1 MYYNKIY
8 ILLYKMQINVKL
20 LDRMKYIIFIII
32 FLGGLYFYLNYNSS
46 MIEGLTDVSGELR
59 CPNLL
64 IQKGTKYYLYNSNL
78 VQVPGV
84 NPVTFNNLDEYND
97 FLKWQRGAGIRCPV
111 LYVQNSYDAQGNR
124 VYKVRPSVNEL
135 EGGLPPTNPVS
146 YDFTKLVDASHAD
159 KPYNQNSYPGY
170 DESSY
175 YVGTY
180 TPLDAMKHAE
190 ANMLYSGN
198 AMDPNW
204 GGEKYTESLI
214 DTGYYDGNKA

>member
-1 MYYNKIY
+1 MNTT
-8 ILLYKMQINVKL
+8 ILSNRIK
-20 LDRMKYIIFIII
+20 IIFMIII
-32 FLGGLYFYLNYNSS
+32 FLGGLYFYLICSQNK
-46 MIEGLTDVSGELR
+46 IVEGLTDVSGELR

-64 IQKGTKYYLYNSNL
+64 IQKGTKYYLYNSNI

-84 NPVTFNNLDEYND
+84 NPVMFNNLEEYNE
-97 FLKWQRGAGIRCPV
+97 FLKWQKGAGIRCPV

-135 EGGLPPTNPVS
+135 EGGLSPALPSPVE
-146 YDFTKLVDASHAD
+146 FTKLVDATQAD
-159 KPYNQNSYPGY
+159 KPYNVNSYPAY
-170 DESSY
+170 DQTSY

-190 ANMLYSGN
+190 ANMLYSGD

-204 GGEKYTESLI
+204 GGEEYTKMLV
-214 DTGYYDGNKA
+214 DTGYYDGSKA

>member
-1 MYYNKIY
+1 MNLFALMNRI
-8 ILLYKMQINVKL
+8 KL
-20 LDRMKYIIFIII
+20 TLIII
-32 FLGGLYFYLNYNSS
+32 LFLGGLYFYLSYPQNK
-46 MIEGLTDVSGELR
+46 IVEGLTDSSGELR

-64 IQKGTKYYLYNSNL
+64 IQKGAKYYLYNSNL

-84 NPVTFNNLDEYND
+84 NPVTFNNLEEYNE
-97 FLKWQRGAGIRCPV
+97 FLKWQKGAGIRCPV
-111 LYVQNSYDAQGNR
+111 LYVQNSYDAQGER

-135 EGGLPPTNPVS
+135 EGGLSPALPSPV
-146 YDFTKLVDASHAD
+146 DFTKLVDATQAD
-159 KPYNQNSYPGY
+159 KPYNQNSYPAY

-180 TPLDAMKHAE
+180 TPLDAMKHADS
-190 ANMLYSGN
+190 NMLYSAN

-204 GGEKYTESLI
+204 GGEEYTSMLI

>member
-1 MYYNKIY
+1 MNTN
-8 ILLYKMQINVKL
+8 ILLNRIK
-20 LDRMKYIIFIII
+20 IIFMIII
-32 FLGGLYFYLNYNSS
+32 FLGGLYFYLVCSQNK
-46 MIEGLTDVSGELR
+46 IVEGLTDVSGELR

-64 IQKGTKYYLYNSNL
+64 IQKGTKYYLYNSNI

-84 NPVTFNNLDEYND
+84 NPVMFNNLEEYNE
-97 FLKWQRGAGIRCPV
+97 FLKWQKGAGIRCPV

-135 EGGLPPTNPVS
+135 EGGLSPALPSPIE
-146 YDFTKLVDASHAD
+146 FTKLVDATQAD
-159 KPYNQNSYPGY
+159 KPYNVNSYPAY
-170 DESSY
+170 DQTSY

-204 GGEKYTESLI
+204 GGEEYTKMLV
-214 DTGYYDGNKA
+214 DTGYYDGSKA

>member
-1 MYYNKIY
+1 MNTN
-8 ILLYKMQINVKL
+8 ILLNRIK
-20 LDRMKYIIFIII
+20 IIFMIII
-32 FLGGLYFYLNYNSS
+32 FLGGLYFYLVCSQNK
-46 MIEGLTDVSGELR
+46 IVEGLTDVSGELR

-64 IQKGTKYYLYNSNL
+64 IQKGTKYYLYNSNI

-84 NPVTFNNLDEYND
+84 NPVMFNNLEEYNE
-97 FLKWQRGAGIRCPV
+97 FLKWQKGAGIRCPV

-135 EGGLPPTNPVS
+135 EGGLSPALPSPVE
-146 YDFTKLVDASHAD
+146 FTKLVDATQAD
-159 KPYNQNSYPGY
+159 KPYNVNSYPAY
-170 DESSY
+170 DQTSY

-190 ANMLYSGN
+190 ANMLYSAN

-204 GGEKYTESLI
+204 GGEEYTKMLV
-214 DTGYYDGNKA
+214 DTGYYDGSKA

>member
-1 MYYNKIY
+1 MNLFALTNRIKI
-8 ILLYKMQINVKL
+8 ILMIVL
-20 LDRMKYIIFIII
+20 
-32 FLGGLYFYLNYNSS
+32 FLGGLYFYMRYSQNK
-46 MIEGLTDVSGELR
+46 IVEGLTDVSGELR

-84 NPVTFNNLDEYND
+84 NPVMFNNLEEYNE
-97 FLKWQRGAGIRCPV
+97 FLKWQKGAGIRCPV
-111 LYVQNSYDAQGNR
+111 LYVQNSYDAQGER

-135 EGGLPPTNPVS
+135 EGGLSPALPSPV
-146 YDFTKLVDASHAD
+146 DFTKLVDATQAD
-159 KPYNQNSYPGY
+159 KPYNQNSYPAY
-170 DESSY
+170 DQTSY

-204 GGEKYTESLI
+204 GGEEYTSSLV
-214 DTGYYDGNKA
+214 DSGYYDGNKA

>member
-1 MYYNKIY
+1 MNTN
-8 ILLYKMQINVKL
+8 ILVNRIK
-20 LDRMKYIIFIII
+20 IIFMIII
-32 FLGGLYFYLNYNSS
+32 FLGGLYFYLVCSQNK
-46 MIEGLTDVSGELR
+46 IVEGLTDVSGELR

-64 IQKGTKYYLYNSNL
+64 IQKGTKYYLYNSNI

-84 NPVTFNNLDEYND
+84 NPVMFNNLEEYNE
-97 FLKWQRGAGIRCPV
+97 FLKWQKGAGIRCPV

-135 EGGLPPTNPVS
+135 EGGLSPALPSPIE
-146 YDFTKLVDASHAD
+146 FTKLVDATQAD
-159 KPYNQNSYPGY
+159 KPYNVNSYPAY
-170 DESSY
+170 DQTSY

-190 ANMLYSGN
+190 ANMLYSAN

-204 GGEKYTESLI
+204 GGEEYTKMLV
-214 DTGYYDGNKA
+214 DTGYYDGSKA

>member
-1 MYYNKIY
+1 MNLFALTNRIKIA
-8 ILLYKMQINVKL
+8 V
-20 LDRMKYIIFIII
+20 III
-32 FLGGLYFYLNYNSS
+32 LFLGGLYFYLGYSQNKI
-46 MIEGLTDVSGELR
+46 IEGLTDVSGELR

-84 NPVTFNNLDEYND
+84 NPVMFNNLDEYNE
-97 FLKWQRGAGIRCPV
+97 FLKWQKGAGIRCPV
-111 LYVQNSYDAQGNR
+111 LYVQNSYDAQGER

-135 EGGLPPTNPVS
+135 EGGLSPALPSPIE
-146 YDFTKLVDASHAD
+146 FTKLVDATQAD
-159 KPYNQNSYPGY
+159 KPYNQNSYPAY
-170 DESSY
+170 DQTSY

-204 GGEKYTESLI
+204 GGEEYTKMLI

>member
-1 MYYNKIY
+1 M
-8 ILLYKMQINVKL
+8 LINIKL
-20 LDRMKYIIFIII
+20 SDRIKYIIFIII
-32 FLGGLYFYLNYNSS
+32 FLGGFYFYLNYNSS
-46 MIEGLTDVSGELR
+46 IIEGLTDVSGELR

-135 EGGLPPTNPVS
+135 EGGLPPANPVS

-204 GGEKYTESLI
+204 GGEKYTSMLI
-214 DTGYYDGNKA
+214 DSGYYDGNKA

>member
-1 MYYNKIY
+1 MNTT
-8 ILLYKMQINVKL
+8 ILLNRIKIAFMIV
-20 LDRMKYIIFIII
+20 I
-32 FLGGLYFYLNYNSS
+32 FLGGLYFYLVCSQNK
-46 MIEGLTDVSGELR
+46 IVEGLTDVSGELR

-64 IQKGTKYYLYNSNL
+64 IQKGTKYYLYNSNI

-84 NPVTFNNLDEYND
+84 NPVMFNNLEEYNE
-97 FLKWQRGAGIRCPV
+97 FLKWQKGAGIRCPV

-135 EGGLPPTNPVS
+135 EGGLSPTLPSPVE
-146 YDFTKLVDASHAD
+146 FTKLVDATQSD
-159 KPYNQNSYPGY
+159 KPYNVNSYPAY
-170 DESSY
+170 DKTSY

-190 ANMLYSGN
+190 SNMLYSGD

-204 GGEKYTESLI
+204 GGEEYTKMLV
-214 DTGYYDGNKA
+214 DTGYYHGSKA

>member
-1 MYYNKIY
+1 M
-8 ILLYKMQINVKL
+8 NVNTLSNRIK
-20 LDRMKYIIFIII
+20 IIFMIII
-32 FLGGLYFYLNYNSS
+32 FLGGLYFYLVCSQNK
-46 MIEGLTDVSGELR
+46 IVEGLTDVSGELR

-64 IQKGTKYYLYNSNL
+64 IQKGTKYYLYNSNI

-84 NPVTFNNLDEYND
+84 NPVMFNNLEEYNE
-97 FLKWQRGAGIRCPV
+97 FLKWQKGAGIRCPV

-135 EGGLPPTNPVS
+135 EGGLSPALPSPVE
-146 YDFTKLVDASHAD
+146 FTKLVDATRAD
-159 KPYNQNSYPGY
+159 KPYNENSYPAY
-170 DESSY
+170 DQSSY

-204 GGEKYTESLI
+204 GGEEYTSMLI
-214 DTGYYDGNKA
+214 DSGYYDGNKA

>member
-1 MYYNKIY
+1 MNTN
-8 ILLYKMQINVKL
+8 ILLNRIK
-20 LDRMKYIIFIII
+20 IIFMIII
-32 FLGGLYFYLNYNSS
+32 FLGGLYFYLVCSQNK
-46 MIEGLTDVSGELR
+46 IVEGLTDVSGELR

-64 IQKGTKYYLYNSNL
+64 IQKGTKYYLYNSNI

-84 NPVTFNNLDEYND
+84 NPVMFNNLEEYNE
-97 FLKWQRGAGIRCPV
+97 FLKWQKGAGIRCPV

-135 EGGLPPTNPVS
+135 EGGLSPALPSPIE
-146 YDFTKLVDASHAD
+146 FTKLVDATQAD
-159 KPYNQNSYPGY
+159 KPYNVNSYPAY
-170 DESSY
+170 DQTSY

-190 ANMLYSGN
+190 ANMLYSAN

-204 GGEKYTESLI
+204 GGEEYTKMLV
-214 DTGYYDGNKA
+214 DTGYYDGSKA

>member
-1 MYYNKIY
+1 MTMDVTTLSNRIKI
-8 ILLYKMQINVKL
+8 ILMVV
-20 LDRMKYIIFIII
+20 I
-32 FLGGLYFYLNYNSS
+32 FLGGLYFYLICSQNKI
-46 MIEGLTDVSGELR
+46 IEGLTDVSGELR

-64 IQKGTKYYLYNSNL
+64 IQKGTKYYLYNSNV

-84 NPVTFNNLDEYND
+84 NPVMFNNLEEYNE
-97 FLKWQRGAGIRCPV
+97 FLRWQKGAGIRCPV

-135 EGGLPPTNPVS
+135 EGGLTPTLPS
-146 YDFTKLVDASHAD
+146 PIEFTKLVDATQAD
-159 KPYNQNSYPGY
+159 KPYNVNSYPAY
-170 DESSY
+170 DQTSY

-204 GGEKYTESLI
+204 GGEEYTKMLV
-214 DTGYYDGNKA
+214 DTGYYHGSKA

>member
-1 MYYNKIY
+1 MNLFALTNRIKIA
-8 ILLYKMQINVKL
+8 V
-20 LDRMKYIIFIII
+20 III
-32 FLGGLYFYLNYNSS
+32 LFLGGLYFYLGYSQNK

-84 NPVTFNNLDEYND
+84 NPVMFNNLDEYNE
-97 FLKWQRGAGIRCPV
+97 FLKWQKGAGIRCPV
-111 LYVQNSYDAQGNR
+111 LYVQNSYDAQGER

-135 EGGLPPTNPVS
+135 EGGLSPALPSPIE
-146 YDFTKLVDASHAD
+146 FTKLVDATQAD
-159 KPYNQNSYPGY
+159 KPYNQNSYPAY
-170 DESSY
+170 DQTSY

-204 GGEKYTESLI
+204 GGEEYTKMLI

>member
-1 MYYNKIY
+1 MKMNINALTNRIKI
-8 ILLYKMQINVKL
+8 ILMIV
-20 LDRMKYIIFIII
+20 I
-32 FLGGLYFYLNYNSS
+32 FLGGLYFYLVYSQNK
-46 MIEGLTDVSGELR
+46 IVEGLTDVSGELR

-84 NPVTFNNLDEYND
+84 NPVTFNNLDEYNE
-97 FLKWQRGAGIRCPV
+97 FLRWQKGAGIRCPV

-135 EGGLPPTNPVS
+135 EGGLSPALPSPIE
-146 YDFTKLVDASHAD
+146 FTKLVDATQAD
-159 KPYNQNSYPGY
+159 KPYNINSYPAY
-170 DESSY
+170 DPTSY

-190 ANMLYSGN
+190 ANMLYSAN

-204 GGEKYTESLI
+204 GGEEYTKMLI
-214 DTGYYDGNKA
+214 DSGYYDGSKA

>member
-1 MYYNKIY
+1 MNTN
-8 ILLYKMQINVKL
+8 ILLNRIK
-20 LDRMKYIIFIII
+20 IIFMIVI
-32 FLGGLYFYLNYNSS
+32 FLGGLYFYLVCSQNK
-46 MIEGLTDVSGELR
+46 IVEGLTDVSGELR

-64 IQKGTKYYLYNSNL
+64 IQKGTKYYLYNSNI

-84 NPVTFNNLDEYND
+84 NPVMFNNLDEYNE
-97 FLKWQRGAGIRCPV
+97 FLKWQKGAGIRCPV

-135 EGGLPPTNPVS
+135 EGGLSPALPSPIE
-146 YDFTKLVDASHAD
+146 FTKLVDATQAD
-159 KPYNQNSYPGY
+159 KPYNVNSYPAY
-170 DESSY
+170 DQTSY

-190 ANMLYSGN
+190 ANMLYSAN

-204 GGEKYTESLI
+204 GGEEYTKMLV

>member
-1 MYYNKIY
+1 MKMNINALTNRIKIAL
-8 ILLYKMQINVKL
+8 IVA
-20 LDRMKYIIFIII
+20 I
-32 FLGGLYFYLNYNSS
+32 FLGGLYFYLVYSQNK
-46 MIEGLTDVSGELR
+46 IVEGLTDVSGELR

-64 IQKGTKYYLYNSNL
+64 IQKGPKYYLYNSNL

-84 NPVTFNNLDEYND
+84 NPVMFNNLDEYNE
-97 FLKWQRGAGIRCPV
+97 FLRWQKGAGIRCPV

-135 EGGLPPTNPVS
+135 EGGLSPTLPS
-146 YDFTKLVDASHAD
+146 PIEFTKLVDATQAD
-159 KPYNQNSYPGY
+159 KPYNINSYPAY
-170 DESSY
+170 DPTSY

-190 ANMLYSGN
+190 ANMLYSAN

-204 GGEKYTESLI
+204 GGEEYTKMLI
-214 DTGYYDGNKA
+214 DSGYYDGSKA

>member
-1 MYYNKIY
+1 MNINTLTNRIKI
-8 ILLYKMQINVKL
+8 ILM
-20 LDRMKYIIFIII
+20 IIL
-32 FLGGLYFYLNYNSS
+32 FLGGLYFYLGYSQNK
-46 MIEGLTDVSGELR
+46 MVEGLTDVSEELR

-64 IQKGTKYYLYNSNL
+64 IQKGSKYYLYNSNI

-84 NPVTFNNLDEYND
+84 NPVMFNNLDEYNE
-97 FLKWQRGAGIRCPV
+97 FLRWQKGAGIRCPV

-135 EGGLPPTNPVS
+135 EGGLSSALPSSV
-146 YDFTKLVDASHAD
+146 DFNKLVDATHAD
-159 KPYNQNSYPGY
+159 KPYNQNSYPGF

-204 GGEKYTESLI
+204 GGEEYSTQLV
-214 DTGYYDGNKA
+214 DTGYYDGNKV

>member
-1 MYYNKIY
+1 MNTT
-8 ILLYKMQINVKL
+8 ILTNRIK
-20 LDRMKYIIFIII
+20 IIFMIVI
-32 FLGGLYFYLNYNSS
+32 FLGGLYFYLVCSQNK
-46 MIEGLTDVSGELR
+46 IVEGLTDVSGELR

-64 IQKGTKYYLYNSNL
+64 IQKGTKYYLYNSNI

-84 NPVTFNNLDEYND
+84 NPVMFNNLEEYNE
-97 FLKWQRGAGIRCPV
+97 FLKWQKGAGIRCPV

-135 EGGLPPTNPVS
+135 EGGLSPALPSPVE
-146 YDFTKLVDASHAD
+146 FTKLVDATQAD
-159 KPYNQNSYPGY
+159 KPYNVNSYPAY
-170 DESSY
+170 DQTSY

-190 ANMLYSGN
+190 ANMLYSAN

-204 GGEKYTESLI
+204 GGEEYTKMLV

>member
-1 MYYNKIY
+1 MTMNIITLTNRIKI
-8 ILLYKMQINVKL
+8 ILM
-20 LDRMKYIIFIII
+20 IFI
-32 FLGGLYFYLNYNSS
+32 FLGGLYFYLGYSQNKI
-46 MIEGLTDVSGELR
+46 IEGLTDVSGELR

-84 NPVTFNNLDEYND
+84 NPVMFNNLEEYNE
-97 FLKWQRGAGIRCPV
+97 FLKWQKGAGIRCPV

-135 EGGLPPTNPVS
+135 EGGLSPTLPSPVE
-146 YDFTKLVDASHAD
+146 FTKLVDATQAD
-159 KPYNQNSYPGY
+159 KPYNVNSYPAY
-170 DESSY
+170 DQSSY

-190 ANMLYSGN
+190 ANMLYSAD
-198 AMDPNW
+198 AMDSNW
-204 GGEKYTESLI
+204 GGEEYTKMLV
-214 DTGYYDGNKA
+214 DTGYYDGSKA

>member
-1 MYYNKIY
+1 MNMITFTNRIKI
-8 ILLYKMQINVKL
+8 ILM
-20 LDRMKYIIFIII
+20 III
-32 FLGGLYFYLNYNSS
+32 FLGGLYFYLAYSQNK
-46 MIEGLTDVSGELR
+46 IVEGLTDVSGEIR

-64 IQKGTKYYLYNSNL
+64 IQKGTKYYLYNSNI

-84 NPVTFNNLDEYND
+84 NPVMFNNLDEYNE
-97 FLKWQRGAGIRCPV
+97 FLRWQKGSGIRCPV

-135 EGGLPPTNPVS
+135 EGGLSSALPSPTE
-146 YDFTKLVDASHAD
+146 FTKLVDATHAD
-159 KPYNQNSYPGY
+159 KPYNENSYPGF
-170 DESSY
+170 DQTSY

-204 GGEKYTESLI
+204 GGEEYTSMLV
-214 DTGYYDGNKA
+214 DTGHYNEIKA

>member
-1 MYYNKIY
+1 MNTT
-8 ILLYKMQINVKL
+8 ILSNRIK
-20 LDRMKYIIFIII
+20 IIFMIII
-32 FLGGLYFYLNYNSS
+32 FLGGLYFYLICSQNK
-46 MIEGLTDVSGELR
+46 IVEGLTDVSGELR

-64 IQKGTKYYLYNSNL
+64 IQKGTKYYLYNSNI

-84 NPVTFNNLDEYND
+84 NPVMFNNLEEYNE
-97 FLKWQRGAGIRCPV
+97 FLKWQKGAGIRCPV

-135 EGGLPPTNPVS
+135 EGGLSPALPSPVE
-146 YDFTKLVDASHAD
+146 FTKLVDATQAD
-159 KPYNQNSYPGY
+159 KPYNVNSYPAY
-170 DESSY
+170 DQTSY

-190 ANMLYSGN
+190 ANMLYSAN

-204 GGEKYTESLI
+204 GGEEYTKMLV
-214 DTGYYDGNKA
+214 DTGYYDGSKA

>member
-1 MYYNKIY
+1 MNTN
-8 ILLYKMQINVKL
+8 ILSNRIK
-20 LDRMKYIIFIII
+20 IIFMIII
-32 FLGGLYFYLNYNSS
+32 FLGGLYFYLICSQNK
-46 MIEGLTDVSGELR
+46 IVEGLTDVSGELR

-64 IQKGTKYYLYNSNL
+64 IQKGTKYYLYNSNI

-84 NPVTFNNLDEYND
+84 NPVMFNNLEEYNE
-97 FLKWQRGAGIRCPV
+97 FLKWQKGAGIRCPV

-135 EGGLPPTNPVS
+135 EGGLSPALPSPVE
-146 YDFTKLVDASHAD
+146 FTKLVDATQAD
-159 KPYNQNSYPGY
+159 KPYNVNSYPAY
-170 DESSY
+170 DQTSY

-190 ANMLYSGN
+190 ANMLYSAN

-204 GGEKYTESLI
+204 GGEEYTKMLV
-214 DTGYYDGNKA
+214 DTGYYDGSKA